1 MKIKDLLKDYLCE
14 NNDVLVQFEIYQFD
28 DILESWEVSLQET
41 YKLSEL
47 LDDTVKNSLI
57 RSEARE
63 ILDSNVLDYF
73 SKDSS
78 VDLTICTNGNFEYL
92 GKEVSG
98 IKITKYDDKK
108 RARINRTLFCFQAT
122 SSSLEGKRKF

>member
-14 NNDVLVQFEIYQFD
+14 SCDILVQFEIYQFD
-28 DILESWEVSLQET
+28 DILGSWEVDLQET

-73 SKDSS
+73 SKNTILLLLPS
-78 VDLTICTNGNFEYL
+78 V
-92 GKEVSG
+92 
-98 IKITKYDDKK
+98 KIDIPILSQNSPKL
-108 RARINRTLFCFQAT
+108 LFV
-122 SSSLEGKRKF
+122 

>member
-1 MKIKDLLKDYLCE
+1 MKMKDLLKDYLCE

-98 IKITKYDDKK
+98 IKITKYDD
-108 RARINRTLFCFQAT
+108 
-122 SSSLEGKRKF
+122 